1 MSRYA
6 SDTYKLLVL
15 DVAEIKL
22 FIKLC
27 DSGKLPIDLIKDK
40 IDDKIQKVIDI
51 KFKMARGIVKR
62 IEEREVQKLFK
73 RLVHIKDEALT
84 VPRSEIY

>member
-22 FIKLC
+22 FIKLYE
-27 DSGKLPIDLIKDK
+27 SGKLPPDLIKEQ
-40 IDDKIQKVIDI
+40 IDLKIQAIIDI
-51 KFKMARGIVKR
+51 KFKMARGIVHKC
-62 IEEREVQKLFK
+62 EEHEVQKLFRK
-73 RLVHIKDEALT
+73 LVHIKDEALT
-84 VPRSEIY
+84 APRSKF